1 MNIKRSIRVQWL
13 RLLKISD
20 NLGMTIIKAPDLSEQ
35 QKMGISIFERT
46 LSLKDTEI
54 HLSPLNDI
62 IYIEINDIYIILDG
76 NDLQIINGKFQYN
89 LHYGDT
95 IRMRLKTRV
104 YNVLEGRI
112 DKVEKTIRA
121 KRSRTLSS
129 IMEDIKEIKE
139 KETIQ

>member
-1 MNIKRSIRVQWL
+1 
-13 RLLKISD
+13 
-20 NLGMTIIKAPDLSEQ
+20 MTIIKAPDLSEQ

-46 LSLKDTEI
+46 LSLKEAEI

-112 DKVEKTIRA
+112 DKVEKRIRA
-121 KRSRTLSS
+121 KSSRTLSS

>member
-20 NLGMTIIKAPDLSEQ
+20 NLGMTIMKAPDLSEQ

-62 IYIEINDIYIILDG
+62 IYIEVNDIYIILDG

-112 DKVEKTIRA
+112 DKVEKRIRA
-121 KRSRTLSS
+121 KSSRTLSS
-129 IMEDIKEIKE
+129 ILEDIKEIKE